1 MLVLRAPRALLR
13 CSSSWRARL
22 APLARRSYC
31 TEPPKPRVAGK
42 AASSKDGGNASL
54 LWAQLIAKRIS
65 EKGVALAGLVTLGGF
80 VSLSTGL
87 GNTISTV
94 KEGKNFFAGPSIKR
108 AAQAVLANTISCGT
122 PPAELIERPTIV
134 ERVSHDLNSKFG
146 GVGYTVV
153 IGPRGGGK
161 STAVQAAA
169 KNRDGTL
176 SVTVT
181 KDSDGSVYEV
191 IAEAIRAAEF
201 KAFGTESLRAD
212 GFTIT
217 SDEDLVLVMQKAAE
231 LRRKTTTTSGDGGD
245 DDDPDDPSWI
255 PTLIVEVEDQ
265 HATDEIVDNVAT
277 MLKRLCVD
285 DRAVHGVLV
294 LADEYA
300 GFGLPNDR
308 GRQTIVW
315 VEDFSEV
322 EAHAYLDKR
331 HFLLA
336 DPKNQKDV
344 EAKRARRQELFAT
357 VGTRAASLN
366 NAVEVGEGQL
376 AAHILS
382 MQQTGATELASLLG
396 VTTIKTPNGERKS
409 DFQQLVRDMLKRDD
423 GLPRSATEGYL
434 PPNPAVVSKVFRVK
448 GQHAVMYHML
458 TSTYQFHL
466 PAHRLAA
473 ALWCQRPS

>member
-1 MLVLRAPRALLR
+1 MHRAWRAQKVALLVGGSA
-13 CSSSWRARL
+13 CL
-22 APLARRSYC
+22 A
-31 TEPPKPRVAGK
+31 
-42 AASSKDGGNASL
+42 
-54 LWAQLIAKRIS
+54 Q
-65 EKGVALAGLVTLGGF
+65 
-80 VSLSTGL
+80 
-87 GNTISTV
+87 TV
-94 KEGKNFFAGPSIKR
+94 KFVKDSYELRNRHPIER
-108 AAQAVLANTISCGT
+108 AAQALLASQIRCST
-122 PPAELIERPTIV
+122 PPAELIDRPEVV
-134 ERVSHDLNSKFG
+134 ERFSHVLNSELR
-146 GVGYTVV
+146 GVGYAVA

-169 KNRDGTL
+169 KDRNGTL

-181 KDSDGSVYEV
+181 SSSSMYEV
-191 IAEAIRAAEF
+191 IAEAIRVAEF
-201 KAFGTESLRAD
+201 EAFGTESLRAD

-217 SDEDLVLVMQKAAE
+217 SDGQLALVMRKAAE

-434 PPNPAVVSKVFRVK
+434 PANPAVVARVFQEK
-448 GQHAVMYHML
+448 GQHAVMYH
-458 TSTYQFHL
+458 TPSSTYQFHR
-466 PAHRLAA
+466 PAHRQAA
-473 ALWCQRPS
+473 ALWNQRK

>member
-1 MLVLRAPRALLR
+1 V
-13 CSSSWRARL
+13 
-22 APLARRSYC
+22 
-31 TEPPKPRVAGK
+31 
-42 AASSKDGGNASL
+42 N
-54 LWAQLIAKRIS
+54 RIS

-80 VSLSTGL
+80 VSFSTGL

-122 PPAELIERPTIV
+122 PPAELIERPTVV
-134 ERVSHDLNSKFG
+134 ERVSDELNSKVCGAGF
-146 GVGYTVV
+146 TVV

-181 KDSDGSVYEV
+181 KNSDGSVYEV

-217 SDEDLVLVMQKAAE
+217 SDEDLVLVMQKAAA
-231 LRRKTTTTSGDGGD
+231 LRKPE
-245 DDDPDDPSWI
+245 DPLWM
-255 PTLIVEVEDQ
+255 PTLIVEVDR
-265 HATDEIVDNVAT
+265 HVTDGTVTNVAK
-277 MLKRLCVD
+277 MLKRWCVD
-285 DRAVHGVLV
+285 HRAVHGVLV
-294 LADEYA
+294 LSDAIA
-300 GFGLPNDR
+300 GFALPDDR
-308 GRQTIVW
+308 GRQTVVW

-322 EAHAYLDKR
+322 EAHAYLDKLR
-331 HFLLA
+331 FLLA

-344 EAKRARRQELFAT
+344 EAKRARREELFAT
-357 VGTRAASLN
+357 VGTRAALLKK
-366 NAVEVGEGQL
+366 AAHVGEGRL
-376 AAHILS
+376 AAHILLE
-382 MQQTGATELASLLG
+382 QQAGEVQLESLLG
-396 VTTIKTPNGERKS
+396 VTTIQTPDGAHKS
-409 DFQQLVRDMLKRDD
+409 NFQQLVRDMLKRDD
-423 GLPRSATEGYL
+423 GLPRSATRGYL

-458 TSTYQFHL
+458 TDTYQFHL

-473 ALWCQRPS
+473 ALWEKEQKEKEKRWWKKPRW